1 MRKHGI
7 HTLPFSHHHIGRHIF
22 GFFSNHRTSKPK
34 GCVFVVDV
42 EGTLGGFP
50 RFLRLEIMAWM
61 RVIEGVYYVRL
72 GLGTFF
78 FMISVRRFWNLATCG
93 QFSKLNARE
102 RKSSWC
108 L

>member
-1 MRKHGI
+1 M
-7 HTLPFSHHHIGRHIF
+7 
-22 GFFSNHRTSKPK
+22 
-34 GCVFVVDV
+34 

-78 FMISVRRFWNLATCG
+78 FMISVINTVDVMAI
-93 QFSKLNARE
+93 
-102 RKSSWC
+102 
-108 L
+108 